1 MASARDDLVAW
12 IDLELGWY
20 VKDYINDDDY
30 GFLRKNLI
38 DIAEAHAINVR
49 RLRKQAVAKDG
60 RGKVRGS
67 KPRARRAGNRKPTRR
82 STRIAPLGDQVERD

>member
-1 MASARDDLVAW
+1 VAW

-20 VKDYINDDDY
+20 VKDYISDSDY

-38 DIAEAHAINVR
+38 DIAEAHAMNVR

-60 RGKVRGS
+60 RGRRRPQQPVV
-67 KPRARRAGNRKPTRR
+67 RRAGKKKTTTPAALA
-82 STRIAPLGDQVERD
+82 SLPQEEP